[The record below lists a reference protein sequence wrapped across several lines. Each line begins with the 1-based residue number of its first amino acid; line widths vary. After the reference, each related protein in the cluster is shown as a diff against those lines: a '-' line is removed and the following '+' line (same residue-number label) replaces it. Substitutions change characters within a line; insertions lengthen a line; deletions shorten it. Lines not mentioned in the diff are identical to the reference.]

1 MESPPICAAY
11 VVPANDS
18 TAAGV
23 EEEEKGKENQI
34 SPVVDQFL
42 MEAIENPRHRLTV
55 LRMELDLQRF
65 MRSSDQQQFEFQHFP
80 TSYLRCAAHRVAQ
93 HYGLQT
99 IALDYTIDGLG
110 NRIVVRK
117 TPESKFPAIR
127 LSDIASKQQPENIT
141 EKVKIAIRPR
151 QNKPSVVCSMEM
163 GVKRDTIRTVEE
175 REEDCDKAR
184 ARIFNGSCNPEVSFM
199 SAADDRGYICS
210 STGGQ
215 ESYTCVDNSDN
226 ISMKDGASRV
236 AIFRDREK
244 DMIDPDYD
252 RSYNRY
258 IKAAVPS
265 YNADLPTCNVLQ
277 SLPLQFQEVISPMG
291 QLPRAIPLMSY
302 GLPNPTMNP
311 FCAVGSN
318 QTPLDTVY
326 MQWPAPAIMYA
337 HSYGQYRRAT
347 FQAPSAHLHPLSF
360 ECWQNP

>member
-1 MESPPICAAY
+1 MESPPICAPY
-11 VVPANDS
+11 VVPASDS
-18 TAAGV
+18 TAARG
-23 EEEEKGKENQI
+23 EEEKGKENQI

-42 MEAIENPRHRLTV
+42 IEAIENPRHRLTV
-55 LRMELDLQRF
+55 LRMELDIQRF
-65 MRSSDQQQFEFQHFP
+65 MHSSDQQQFEFQHFP

-99 IALDYTIDGLG
+99 MALDYTIDGLG
-110 NRIVVRK
+110 NRIMVRK

-127 LSDIASKQQPENIT
+127 LSDIATKQQPENIT

-151 QNKPSVVCSMEM
+151 QNKPSMVCSTEM
-163 GVKRDTIRTVEE
+163 GVKSDTIRTVEE
-175 REEDCDKAR
+175 REEDYDKAR
-184 ARIFNGSCNPEVSFM
+184 ARIFNSSSNPELSFM

-215 ESYTCVDNSDN
+215 ESYTCVDNSDS

-244 DMIDPDYD
+244 DLVDPDYD

-258 IKAAVPS
+258 IRGAVPS
-265 YNADLPTCNVLQ
+265 YNVNLPTCNVLQ

-302 GLPNPTMNP
+302 GLSNPTMNT
-311 FCAVGSN
+311 FCAVGCN

-337 HSYGQYRRAT
+337 QSNGQFRR
-347 FQAPSAHLHPLSF
+347 QASPVHLHPSSF
-360 ECWQNP
+360 ECWQNH